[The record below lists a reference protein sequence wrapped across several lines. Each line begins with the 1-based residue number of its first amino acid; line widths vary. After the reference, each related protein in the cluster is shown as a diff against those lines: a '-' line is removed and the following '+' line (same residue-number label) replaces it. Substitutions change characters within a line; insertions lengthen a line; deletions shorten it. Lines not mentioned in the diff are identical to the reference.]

1 MKKILAV
8 ITLLSVILTQT
19 AALAITANS
28 EDLIFDMDLSAY
40 TAKSQTVKNKVTN
53 QSTGITVYGR
63 GDNSP
68 QAGII
73 SSISGE
79 TKVLTTGFDSGSTKT
94 KYGMVSV
101 DNTVAEQLSQADE
114 LSFEVWTK
122 SQEPKASYRNYCLF
136 NLAGGA
142 YADAD
147 NAANLDIEL
156 KFHTNG
162 VYLNTSDGEKIEI
175 TDYPKDEWA
184 HWVITRKWNVEKSK
198 FDNTVYINGVQKGTV
213 SGGTKLTKEAY
224 SLSIGGAGDED
235 KTYLGQIAD
244 FKAYQTAL
252 TAADAAELYKDSK
265 DRFVE
270 LPTSM
275 TLVSPTEGTVLQKSA
290 KELKVEFNNYIDKDT
305 LAELE
310 LLNAAD
316 ESVFE
321 GATMSVPDDN
331 TKSVTFKLNGLN
343 EGQRF
348 ILRVGEVE
356 SINGYSVTP
365 CDINLSV
372 FDSSIVNEDFS
383 DWSIGTIDAALTDLE
398 FWSSGNNSTDDFE
411 VKTKGSK
418 KYIEGKN
425 SAGVAKDT
433 YVAYNMPTSTNGK
446 DFCLEIGVLGEGD
459 ATSRSIR
466 ACNGGTHYEI
476 ALSASGSSWG
486 SSRNGTG
493 LKEIINDFS
502 TNKRNDD
509 GFFHLVFTFIMDD
522 DGTYTVY
529 GTSPDNSSVNYQAKT
544 TFTKITQIKLFN
556 QYNIGSEGVLTGLGY
571 FKIYEYVTP
580 KVSQTSVSSVKADSD
595 YIELTFDDDMT
606 GFNDDSFKLSKT
618 DKTAVEVSYDSYD
631 ESTRTAKIKLGE
643 YLDYGTEYTL
653 TVDGPKNLSGT
664 AMRKSTINFTVPKH
678 SAETTA
684 TKGTDNTTVS
694 VKNNAES
701 SKDVIVSV
709 VMYDVNGKLLK
720 TSGEKITIPAGR
732 QYSDVITC
740 ATGTKKALVYVFE
753 LIDGEYRATT
763 AQPIDFDF

>member
-40 TAKSQTVKNKVTN
+40 TAESQTVKNKVTN

-63 GDNSP
+63 DKNSP
-68 QAGII
+68 QAATI
-73 SSISGE
+73 SSMSGE
-79 TKVLTTGFDSGSTKT
+79 TKVLTTGFDSGNAKT

-101 DNTVAEQLSQADE
+101 DNTVAQQLSQSDE

-122 SQEPKASYRNYCLF
+122 SQEPKASYQNYCLF

-147 NAANLDIEL
+147 DAANLDIEL
-156 KFHTNG
+156 KFHRNG
-162 VYLNTSDGEKIEI
+162 VHLNTSDGEEVTI
-175 TDYPKDEWA
+175 TDYPQEEWA
-184 HWVITRKWNVEKSK
+184 HWVITRKWNTETSK

-213 SGGTKLTKEAY
+213 SGGAKLTKEAY
-224 SLSIGGAGDED
+224 SLSIGGAGDAD

-244 FKAYQTAL
+244 FKAYQKAL
-252 TAADAAELYKDSK
+252 TAADAAELYKGSK

-290 KELKVEFNNYIDKDT
+290 NELKVEFNNYINKDT
-305 LAELE
+305 LTELA
-310 LLNAAD
+310 LLNAGD

-321 GATMSVPDDN
+321 GATKSVPNGN

-348 ILRVGEVE
+348 ILRVGDVK

-372 FDSSIVNEDFS
+372 FDSSIANEDFS
-383 DWSIGTIDAALTDLE
+383 DWSIGAINAELTDLE
-398 FWSSGNNSTDDFE
+398 FCSSGNNSTDDFE

-425 SAGVAKDT
+425 SEEKAKDT
-433 YVAYNMPTSTNGK
+433 YVAYNMPTSTKGK

-466 ACNGGTHYEI
+466 VCNGGTHYEI
-476 ALSASGSSWG
+476 ALSKDGSSWG
-486 SSRNGTG
+486 TSRNGTG
-493 LKEIINDFS
+493 LKEIIKES
-502 TNKRNDD
+502 GTNKRNDD
-509 GFFHLVFTFIMDD
+509 GFFHLVFTFILDD
-522 DGTYTVY
+522 DGKYTVY
-529 GTSPDNSSVNYQAKT
+529 GTSPDNSSFDYQAKT
-544 TFTKITQIKLFN
+544 TFTEIKQIKLFN

-606 GFNDDSFKLSKT
+606 GFNNDSFKLSKA
-618 DKTAVEVSYDSYD
+618 DKTAVEVSYDSYN

-684 TKGTDNTTVS
+684 TKSADKVDVS
-694 VKNNAES
+694 VENKAES

-709 VMYDVNGKLLK
+709 VMYGVNGKLLK
-720 TSGEKITIPAGR
+720 TSGKKITIPTGR
-732 QYSDVITC
+732 LYTDSITC

-763 AQPIDFDF
+763 AQPIDFEF